1 MPIGC
6 PPRRTVTSVLDPRV
20 LRDADDVAA
29 HLAATCFAPT
39 DDLPVRGAV
48 GLEAEMFVLHTRDR
62 RRSDLEELVAAVGAA
77 DGVVAQGGSER
88 PRWLSADGQ
97 VTEEPGGQLELIT
110 DPEPTLASAL
120 DRLDGLATAI
130 EPCLDAAGLA
140 LAGAGLDP
148 FHPPEGLVVQLD
160 LPRYRAMG
168 TYFGRRGTNGQA
180 LMCASASLQI
190 NLDLGPPAMAVDRWL
205 VANLAASLVVATFA
219 NSPTS
224 EAVNGRA
231 LAWARLDPTR
241 TGVPAL
247 IATGV
252 DDPVA
257 HLLWD
262 VMRADVMLV
271 SRGTEMSPGRP
282 GWTFGDWVRD
292 GHPEHGRP
300 TTADVDMHLSTLF
313 PEVRLRGF
321 LEVRGV
327 DQLPRRWRAAPAV
340 LLTGLLYDPETT
352 TAARTLLEDVRRD
365 LPRLQDRAVRRGLTD
380 PLVWDLAG
388 PLWELAMD
396 GARRLGEDW
405 VGARWTATAD
415 AFLDRFTRRR
425 RHPADEQR
433 DLRRRS
439 PAEALEWS
447 R

>member
-1 MPIGC
+1 MGKV
-6 PPRRTVTSVLDPRV
+6 RFV
-20 LRDADDVAA
+20 DV
-29 HLAATCFAPT
+29 
-39 DDLPVRGAV
+39 
-48 GLEAEMFVLHTRDR
+48 E
-62 RRSDLEELVAAVGAA
+62 
-77 DGVVAQGGSER
+77 
-88 PRWLSADGQ
+88 
-97 VTEEPGGQLELIT
+97 
-110 DPEPTLASAL
+110 
-120 DRLDGLATAI
+120 
-130 EPCLDAAGLA
+130 
-140 LAGAGLDP
+140 
-148 FHPPEGLVVQLD
+148 
-160 LPRYRAMG
+160 
-168 TYFGRRGTNGQA
+168 
-180 LMCASASLQI
+180 
-190 NLDLGPPAMAVDRWL
+190 
-205 VANLAASLVVATFA
+205 
-219 NSPTS
+219 
-224 EAVNGRA
+224 
-231 LAWARLDPTR
+231 
-241 TGVPAL
+241 
-247 IATGV
+247 

-415 AFLDRFTRRR
+415 AFLERFTRRR